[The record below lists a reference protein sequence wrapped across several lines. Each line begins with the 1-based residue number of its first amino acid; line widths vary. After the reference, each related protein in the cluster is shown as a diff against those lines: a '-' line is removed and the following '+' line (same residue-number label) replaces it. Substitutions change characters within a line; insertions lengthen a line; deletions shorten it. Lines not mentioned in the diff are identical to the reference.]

1 MIFMQEQKVKIVE
14 IEKELKSATM
24 HIQTLNLL
32 TNDKDAKIKIL
43 QEENQTLRQQ
53 VKNLKEERKISEAD
67 LNVSLPK
74 IKQSDSVVNRNILSK
89 STEKKLSETEY
100 PMQPVS
106 PLDGSPTRMTKGSF
120 YRQDKT
126 KADAAADRLIH
137 SVNAITDLLKTNTQL
152 RDTLEKQ
159 NRALEDKEAEV
170 FTLELENQNVRERL
184 ELVEG
189 ILKSNKTG
197 YDSLLSANV
206 RAQMAESSDHQ
217 ATTASIDEVYQE
229 LIKLR
234 STNKKLEGRIKQLE
248 NQNFRITQSSFG
260 SKAKISKNAEPIRPI
275 FDAELAA

>member
-1 MIFMQEQKVKIVE
+1 VLQFTFCSASASSVTGSLAERSTISSVIIFITVYAVVIFPVVHSWVWGDGWLQKQGFIDYSGSGIAYMTGGVCGAVGAVFIGPRHGFCSPLSAT
-14 IEKELKSATM
+14 EKEIIDRNKK
-24 HIQTLNLL
+24 
-32 TNDKDAKIKIL
+32 KDNKH
-43 QEENQTLRQQ
+43 
-53 VKNLKEERKISEAD
+53 
-67 LNVSLPK
+67 
-74 IKQSDSVVNRNILSK
+74 KQ
-89 STEKKLSETEY
+89 
-100 PMQPVS
+100 
-106 PLDGSPTRMTKGSF
+106 
-120 YRQDKT
+120 
-126 KADAAADRLIH
+126 
-137 SVNAITDLLKTNTQL
+137 KTNTQL